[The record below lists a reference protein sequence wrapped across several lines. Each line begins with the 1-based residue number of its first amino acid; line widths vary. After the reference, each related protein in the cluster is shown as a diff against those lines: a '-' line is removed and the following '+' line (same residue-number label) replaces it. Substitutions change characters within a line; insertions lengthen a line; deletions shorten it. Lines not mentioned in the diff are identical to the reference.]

1 MHDDRGR
8 KWHDSDASMSPSV
21 GEDRFVEVPP
31 PCWLSGVWVVRAEV
45 LAAVQY
51 LGTLLDFRD
60 TRTVSPPAESTH
72 SPVADSGDQTS
83 PGAIEEC
90 SLRPDRF
97 ITSQKSAPPQF
108 MIIMMPPLSNSHCGE
123 SVVSLLFSHRIEKQ
137 SYVSRLSCFAR
148 RGETRVHFACKG
160 SCYASPLPP
169 SPPPWTRFIT
179 LTSVHST
186 HMIHWSIQIALI
198 AINHDRD
205 SFPRSRAE

>member
-51 LGTLLDFRD
+51 AARLSGYQNCFAASRIY
-60 TRTVSPPAESTH
+60 PPSRGRQRR
-72 SPVADSGDQTS
+72 PNK
-83 PGAIEEC
+83 PRAIDEC